1 MLDKNLLQEN
11 IIKILGIEKLDD
23 EKKAALLDQMID
35 LLQKRLFA
43 RLIESAPDEKKQE
56 FLSLA
61 ESANETAKENFIKEN
76 FPNLSEIMAEEI
88 VKLKEELKDF
98 VTGLGI

>member
-1 MLDKNLLQEN
+1 MLDKNLLEEN
-11 IIKILGIEKLDD
+11 IIKLLGLESLPIEK
-23 EKKAALLDQMID
+23 KTALLEQMTN

-43 RLIESAPDEKKQE
+43 RLIESLPDEKKKE

-61 ESANETAKENFIKEN
+61 ESTNETAKENFIKEN

-98 VTGLGI
+98 VTGFGV